1 MVGPELRIEGRKE
14 RQTVFEDRAANIS
27 AGVKFRITVRCQT
40 RKWKVLGFSNKTLG
54 QSICK
59 NVAVIII
66 TTGLCD
72 HVEHATSR
80 QSLVSTKGTCL
91 DLDFLNE
98 LEWQIGAAAAK
109 RRVCRVDA
117 VENIAILRARRTG
130 DRRVALAP

>member
-1 MVGPELRIEGRKE
+1 MVSSELRVECGKE
-14 RQTVFEDRAANIS
+14 RQTVFENRAANIS
-27 AGVKFRITVRCQT
+27 AGVKFRITVRSKAGE
-40 RKWKVLGFSNKTLG
+40 RKVLSFSNKTLG

-72 HVEHATSR
+72 HVEHAASR
-80 QSLVSTKGTCL
+80 QSLISTKGTCL
-91 DLDFLNE
+91 NLDFLNE

-109 RRVCRVDA
+109 CRVCRVDA
-117 VENIAILRARRTG
+117 VENVAVLRARRTG